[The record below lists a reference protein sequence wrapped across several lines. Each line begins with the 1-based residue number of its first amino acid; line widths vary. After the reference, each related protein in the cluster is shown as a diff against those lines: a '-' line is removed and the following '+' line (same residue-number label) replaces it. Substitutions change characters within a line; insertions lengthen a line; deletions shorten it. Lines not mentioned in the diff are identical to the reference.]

1 MTGSQRAVGPT
12 LRRLAPYAYL
22 FVVAMLAA
30 GVHIARYTEFSPID
44 ELRHVDYAM
53 RASSFHAPRLGDVLS
68 QDAMREEACRGLDL
82 PWEDQPCNTKKF
94 APLHFRDLGYQTAS
108 AHPPTYYLGAGWF
121 ARAAEGLGISN
132 SFLDPARVFSALLF
146 AAGLMVA
153 FAAGRLAGIRA
164 APLLA
169 ALTFVPVMPA
179 ALHASSTVN
188 PDSSAILA
196 GAVVML
202 FGLLWERGRVPLWT
216 LAVAGAVA
224 GGTKFTSLLAV
235 AVMCGVFLVRARP
248 IELTRA
254 WWERRRA
261 RKAATIAARVDDGI
275 GDGGDER
282 DHERD
287 DDGLPELPGADPS
300 ISPRRPFEY
309 LVGTVVMLG
318 TAFVVSGLWLA
329 FDRMRAT
336 IDPIEVPQNQSLA
349 FHSIPPAS
357 SVISIT
363 QLFAWLPPWNGYD
376 PVRFTSTYV
385 WDARTLMTYV
395 FAGAVILAALRV
407 ARRDTISLFG
417 IGCLVAALVGA
428 PAFVLLNVGVSKV
441 LSNPEARY
449 GLSLVPF
456 MAAIVASFATN
467 RIGTTLLWLGSLT
480 SFAVVV
486 GTMLAH

>member
-1 MTGSQRAVGPT
+1 M
-12 LRRLAPYAYL
+12 
-22 FVVAMLAA
+22 
-30 GVHIARYTEFSPID
+30 
-44 ELRHVDYAM
+44 
-53 RASSFHAPRLGDVLS
+53 
-68 QDAMREEACRGLDL
+68 
-82 PWEDQPCNTKKF
+82 
-94 APLHFRDLGYQTAS
+94 
-108 AHPPTYYLGAGWF
+108 
-121 ARAAEGLGISN
+121 
-132 SFLDPARVFSALLF
+132 
-146 AAGLMVA
+146 
-153 FAAGRLAGIRA
+153 
-164 APLLA
+164 
-169 ALTFVPVMPA
+169 
-179 ALHASSTVN
+179 
-188 PDSSAILA
+188 
-196 GAVVML
+196 
-202 FGLLWERGRVPLWT
+202 
-216 LAVAGAVA
+216 
-224 GGTKFTSLLAV
+224 
-235 AVMCGVFLVRARP
+235 
-248 IELTRA
+248 
-254 WWERRRA
+254 
-261 RKAATIAARVDDGI
+261 
-275 GDGGDER
+275 
-282 DHERD
+282 
-287 DDGLPELPGADPS
+287 
-300 ISPRRPFEY
+300 
-309 LVGTVVMLG
+309 
-318 TAFVVSGLWLA
+318 A

-486 GTMLAH
+486 GTMLAHCCLLYTSPSPRDS

>member
-1 MTGSQRAVGPT
+1 V
-12 LRRLAPYAYL
+12 RRVAPYLYL
-22 FVVAMLAA
+22 FVIAMLSA

-82 PWEDQPCNTKKF
+82 PWTDQPCNTKKF

-121 ARAAEGLGISN
+121 ARAAEGLGLSN

-153 FAAGRLAGIRA
+153 LAAGRLAGIRT

-188 PDSSAILA
+188 PDASAILV

-202 FGLLWERGRVPLWT
+202 LGLAWERGRIPLWT
-216 LAVAGAVA
+216 LAVAGALA

-248 IELTRA
+248 VTLARA
-254 WWERRRA
+254 WWARRSA
-261 RKAATIAARVDDGI
+261 RKDTDDA
-275 GDGGDER
+275 EAV
-282 DHERD
+282 
-287 DDGLPELPGADPS
+287 PELPGADES
-300 ISPRRPFEY
+300 ISPRRPVEY
-309 LVGTVVMLG
+309 LVGIVVMLG

-336 IDPIEVPQNQSLA
+336 IDPIEVPQNQTLA
-349 FHSIPPAS
+349 FHGIPPAS
-357 SVISIT
+357 SVLST
-363 QLFAWLPPWNGYD
+363 AQLFAWLPPWNGYD

-385 WDARTLMTYV
+385 LDVRTLMTYV

-417 IGCLVAALVGA
+417 VCCLVAALVGA

-441 LSNPEARY
+441 LVNPEARY

-456 MAAIVASFATN
+456 MAAIVASYARN
-467 RIGTTLLWLGSLT
+467 KIGTTMLWLGGLT

>member
-1 MTGSQRAVGPT
+1 M

-30 GVHIARYTEFSPID
+30 GVHIARYTQFSPID

-82 PWEDQPCNTKKF
+82 PWDDQPCNTKKF

-153 FAAGRLAGIRA
+153 LAAGRLAGIKT

-179 ALHASSTVN
+179 ALHAASTVN
-188 PDSSAILA
+188 PDSTAILV
-196 GAVVML
+196 GALVML
-202 FGLLWERGRVPLWT
+202 LGLLWERARIPLWT
-216 LAVAGAVA
+216 LAVAGAIA

-235 AVMCGVFLVRARP
+235 AVMCGVFLVRSQP
-248 IELTRA
+248 IALARA
-254 WWERRRA
+254 WWSRRKSDA
-261 RKAATIAARVDDGI
+261 EDG
-275 GDGGDER
+275 
-282 DHERD
+282 
-287 DDGLPELPGADPS
+287 PELPSADDT
-300 ISPRRPFEY
+300 ISPRRPVEY
-309 LVGTVVMLG
+309 LVAVVVMLG
-318 TAFVVSGLWLA
+318 TAFVVSGLWLV

-336 IDPIEVPQNQSLA
+336 IAPIEVPQNQSLA

-357 SVISIT
+357 SVISTT

-417 IGCLVAALVGA
+417 GCCLVAAMVGA

-441 LSNPEARY
+441 LANPEARY
-449 GLSLVPF
+449 GLSLLPF
-456 MAAIVASFATN
+456 MAAIVASYARN